1 MFLVVRNL
9 LEKTRPVPPRGSE
22 LASLRKATRSG
33 KDLFRGDE
41 VGFSTF
47 VLRNTIR
54 DLGVPGDLNVRIGIS
69 INRLKQFLG
78 ELRPL
83 LDSERLSLLRE
94 FFEQGR
100 HGCSSGA
107 DEEVYVEAA
116 EDGVVRVRVDLSK
129 RVIEVRTGD
138 SAAICEAA
146 GRPLMRFVPGQRADL
161 ALFVTSARGATISR
175 QSLSACG
182 DTQVFA

>member
-1 MFLVVRNL
+1 
-9 LEKTRPVPPRGSE
+9 VPPRGSE
-22 LASLRKATRSG
+22 PASLRKAARSG
-33 KDLFRGDE
+33 KDVFRGDE
-41 VGFSTF
+41 VGLTTF

-54 DLGVPGDLNVRIGIS
+54 DLGVPGGLNVRIGIS
-69 INRLKQFLG
+69 INRLEQFLG

-100 HGCSSGA
+100 HGCSGGR
-107 DEEVYVEAA
+107 DEEVYAEAA
-116 EDGVVRVRVDLSK
+116 EDAVVRVRVDLSK
-129 RVIEVRTGD
+129 RVIEVRTD
-138 SAAICEAA
+138 DAATICETA
-146 GRPLMRFVPGQRADL
+146 GCPHMRFVPGQRADL
-161 ALFVTSARGATISR
+161 ALFVTSARSATISR